1 MSNQTVWFSGVLRTA
16 EHFYISIGYPHI
28 DYKRMFI
35 LENKQHNAK
44 VVDSDVVFTPEEEK
58 ELQELSLLSK
68 KAWGKSPQFQGM
80 NILPSKLWT
89 SDVRTPDPALNAFTI
104 TGRYLILSEQC
115 GELFQQFNLGNSKLV
130 KLQIYNMGTLEPDN
144 ERFFYFLDIAE
155 WRHYLL
161 PEKSSNACRS
171 VGYQKHGYDAYQY
184 RLYSN
189 EKLTLSDEALN
200 CDIDLWHDPMLW
212 DSLFLSDR
220 LYMELSNANI
230 IADFDFVPCILD
242 NLI

>member
-35 LENKQHNAK
+35 LEHKQHNAK

-58 ELQELSLLSK
+58 ELQELSLLAEQ
-68 KAWGKSPQFQGM
+68 AWGKSPDLQGM

-104 TGRYLILSEQC
+104 TGRYLILSERC
-115 GELFQQFNLGNSKLV
+115 GEILQGFNLGNSKLV
-130 KLQIYNMGTLEPDN
+130 KLQIYNMATLEPDD

-161 PEKSSNACRS
+161 PKESGDACYY
-171 VGYQKHGYDAYQY
+171 VGYQKNGYDAHQY
-184 RLYSN
+184 RLYNNDKLVLSN
-189 EKLTLSDEALN
+189 KALN
-200 CDIDLWHDPMLW
+200 CDLDLWHDPMLW
-212 DSLFLSDR
+212 SSVFLSDR
-220 LYMELSNANI
+220 LYQALNKSKMTD
-230 IADFDFVPCILD
+230 DFYAKPCVID
-242 NLI
+242 I